1 MISRDIYIYYAAGVL
16 QGGAETLRS
25 LDTLRPVAARM
36 ASLVMYLVMY
46 QIVLEREARGS
57 TPVVR

>member
-1 MISRDIYIYYAAGVL
+1 MIYYAAGVL